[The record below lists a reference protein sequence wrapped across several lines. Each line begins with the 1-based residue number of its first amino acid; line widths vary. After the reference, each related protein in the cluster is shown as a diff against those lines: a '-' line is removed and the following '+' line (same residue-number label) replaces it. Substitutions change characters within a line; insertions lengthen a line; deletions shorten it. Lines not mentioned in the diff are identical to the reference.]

1 MESAVPHKAEAG
13 EGEVTMCMKNSE
25 EGCVLSTQQKE
36 LAERVDKLEKQMVEV
51 QAIQKQMRSELQQG
65 FADLK
70 TQIGNIYEE
79 RKEWSKWMR
88 ENLPKAAKW
97 VGKWIVILTGVA
109 IGVSN
114 LRDIVAVF
122 GVK

>member
-1 MESAVPHKAEAG
+1 
-13 EGEVTMCMKNSE
+13 MCMKNTE
-25 EGCVLSTQQKE
+25 EGCVLSAQQRE
-36 LAERVDKLEKQMVEV
+36 LTGRVEKLEKQMVEV
-51 QAIQKQMRSELQQG
+51 QTVQKQMRSELQQG
-65 FADLK
+65 FSDMKA
-70 TQIGNIYEE
+70 QIEHIYEE

>member
-1 MESAVPHKAEAG
+1 
-13 EGEVTMCMKNSE
+13 MCMKNTE
-25 EGCVLSTQQKE
+25 EGCVLSAQQRE
-36 LAERVDKLEKQMVEV
+36 LTGRVDKLEKQMVEV

-65 FADLK
+65 FYDLK
-70 TQIGNIYEE
+70 AQIGHIYEE

>member
-1 MESAVPHKAEAG
+1 MCDESAFHKLVSRVDELEMKMAVMESTQTAMRQE
-13 EGEVTMCMKNSE
+13 MK
-25 EGCVLSTQQKE
+25 
-36 LAERVDKLEKQMVEV
+36 D
-51 QAIQKQMRSELQQG
+51 G
-65 FADLK
+65 FTDLK

>member
-1 MESAVPHKAEAG
+1 MCDESAFHKLVSRVDELEKIMAVMESTQTAMRQE
-13 EGEVTMCMKNSE
+13 MK
-25 EGCVLSTQQKE
+25 
-36 LAERVDKLEKQMVEV
+36 D
-51 QAIQKQMRSELQQG
+51 G
-65 FADLK
+65 FTDLK

-109 IGVSN
+109 IGVNNIPAIIKLWS
-114 LRDIVAVF
+114 AAP
-122 GVK
+122 K

>member
-1 MESAVPHKAEAG
+1 
-13 EGEVTMCMKNSE
+13 MCMRNSE
-25 EGCVLSTQQKE
+25 ESCVLAAQQKD

-51 QAIQKQMRSELQQG
+51 QSVQKQMRSELQQG

-70 TQIGNIYEE
+70 TQIGHIYEE

-88 ENLPKAAKW
+88 ENLPK
-97 VGKWIVILTGVA
+97 VGKWLGKWTVILIGVA

-122 GVK
+122 GIK

>member
-1 MESAVPHKAEAG
+1 
-13 EGEVTMCMKNSE
+13 MCMKNSE

-109 IGVSN
+109 IGASN
-114 LRDIVAVF
+114 IRDIAAVF
-122 GVK
+122 GAK

>member
-1 MESAVPHKAEAG
+1 
-13 EGEVTMCMKNSE
+13 MCMKNSD
-25 EGCVLSTQQKE
+25 EGCVLSAQQKE

-70 TQIGNIYEE
+70 TQIGNIYAE
-79 RKEWSKWMR
+79 RAEWSKWMR

-97 VGKWIVILTGVA
+97 IGKWTVILVGVA
-109 IGVSN
+109 IGINN
-114 LRDIVAVF
+114 LREIVAVF

>member
-1 MESAVPHKAEAG
+1 MCDESAFHKLVSRVDELEKKMAVMESTQTAMRQE
-13 EGEVTMCMKNSE
+13 MK
-25 EGCVLSTQQKE
+25 
-36 LAERVDKLEKQMVEV
+36 D
-51 QAIQKQMRSELQQG
+51 G
-65 FADLK
+65 FTDLK

>member
-1 MESAVPHKAEAG
+1 MG
-13 EGEVTMCMKNSE
+13 MKNSE
-25 EGCVLSTQQKE
+25 EGCVLSTQQEE

>member
-1 MESAVPHKAEAG
+1 MCDESAFHKLVSRVDELEKKMAVMESTQTAMRQE
-13 EGEVTMCMKNSE
+13 MK
-25 EGCVLSTQQKE
+25 
-36 LAERVDKLEKQMVEV
+36 D
-51 QAIQKQMRSELQQG
+51 G